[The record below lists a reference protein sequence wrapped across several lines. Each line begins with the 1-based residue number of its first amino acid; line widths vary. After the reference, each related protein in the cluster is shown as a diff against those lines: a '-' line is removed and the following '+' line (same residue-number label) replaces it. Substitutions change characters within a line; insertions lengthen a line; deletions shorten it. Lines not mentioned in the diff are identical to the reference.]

1 MAGSGMDLLRARLRK
16 EDFEKLTRIKNP
28 TVHQFIAKYV
38 ELCEPAEVFICSD
51 TKKEIGQVRE
61 EAIKRGEEKKLKI
74 SGHTI
79 HFEHI
84 NDQGRDKANTRLLV
98 PKLIDLGLDINI
110 TERKGALEE
119 IHSLLKGMMKSAKMF
134 VRFFVLGPRN
144 SVFSIPCVQITD
156 SAYVAHSEDLLYR
169 LGYEE
174 FVRLGEKANFMKF
187 VHSQGE
193 LENFVCKNIPLRRI
207 YIDLEDETVY
217 SLNTQYGGN
226 TIGMKK
232 LALRFAI
239 KRADKEGWLA
249 EHMFLM
255 AVHHKSGRVTYFAG
269 AFPSLCGKTSTSMMK
284 GETIVG
290 DDIAYLRIVN
300 HKVRAVNI
308 EKGMFGI
315 IQGINSVDDPL
326 IWNAL
331 TNPGEV
337 IFSNVLVTPEG
348 EVYWT
353 GKDAPLSERG
363 VNYAGEWFPGK
374 KDAKGKD
381 VPISHPNARF
391 TLSLDLLNNL
401 DPELDNPEGVEVGGI
416 IYGGRDSD
424 TWPPLEESFDW
435 VHGVITKGASLE
447 SETTAATIG
456 QEGVREF
463 NPMANIDFLSISA
476 GRYIKN
482 YLDFGA
488 KVKNPPKIFSVNY
501 FLKDKNGNWL
511 NERNDKAVWLK
522 WMELRVHNEV
532 SAIKTPTGLI
542 PKYEDLKGLF
552 KEVLNK
558 NYSKEDYE
566 KQFSLRVPEYLAKM
580 ERVEQIY
587 RKMSDAPE
595 VLFKVVGEQK
605 KRLIEAREK
614 LGDYIP
620 PEKW

>member
-1 MAGSGMDLLRARLRK
+1 MAGSGMDLLRTRLRK
-16 EDFEKLTRIKNP
+16 EDFEKLAQIKNP
-28 TVHQFIAKYV
+28 KLHQFVAKYI
-38 ELCEPAEVFICSD
+38 ELCEPAEVFVCSD
-51 TKKEIGQVRE
+51 RKEEIGQVRE
-61 EAIKRGEEKKLKI
+61 EAIKRGEERRLKI
-74 SGHTI
+74 PGHTI

-84 NDQGRDKANTRLLV
+84 NDQGRDKANTKLLV

-110 TERKGALEE
+110 TEREGALEE
-119 IHSLLKGMMKSAKMF
+119 LHSLMKGIMRHSKMY

-169 LGYEE
+169 QGYEE

-193 LENFVCKNIPLRRI
+193 LENFVCKDIHLRRI

-255 AVHHKSGRVTYFAG
+255 AVHHKSGRVSYFAG

-300 HKVRAVNI
+300 NKVRAVNI

-326 IWNAL
+326 IWKAL
-331 TNPGEV
+331 NNPGEI
-337 IFSNVLVTPEG
+337 IFSNVLVTEQG
-348 EVYWT
+348 EVFWT
-353 GKDAPLSERG
+353 GKDAPLPQKG
-363 VNYAGEWFPGK
+363 INYAGEWFPGK
-374 KDAKGKD
+374 KDAKGKEI
-381 VPISHPNARF
+381 PISHPNARF
-391 TLSLDLLNNL
+391 TLSLDLLDNL
-401 DPELDNPEGVEVGGI
+401 DPELENPEGVEVGGI

-424 TWPPLEESFDW
+424 TCPPVEESFDW
-435 VHGVITKGASLE
+435 AHGVITKGASLE

-463 NPMANIDFLSISA
+463 NPMANIDFLSISV

-482 YLDFGA
+482 HLDFGER
-488 KVKNPPKIFSVNY
+488 VKNPPKIFSVNY
-501 FLKDKNGNWL
+501 FLKDKNGKWL
-511 NERNDKAVWLK
+511 NEKNDKAVWLK

-532 SAIKTPTGLI
+532 EAIKTPTGLI
-542 PKYEDLKGLF
+542 PRYEDLKNLF

-605 KRLIEAREK
+605 RRLKEAREK
-614 LGDYIP
+614 FGDYIP